1 MNHSIVIFQEIREI
15 RNQDLIYGD
24 FDHDGFPVEIKLRE
38 RLTKTR
44 HGNDSR

>member
-24 FDHDGFPVEIKLRE
+24 LDHDHEFKHP
-38 RLTKTR
+38 
-44 HGNDSR
+44 